1 MIEAHKR
8 ETIASAI
15 RGIPQADSSASK
27 RLSALIEELE
37 KWNKKYNLTAIRSP
51 NEMIHGHIMDSL
63 SALEFMEG
71 KNVIDIG
78 TGAGFPGLP
87 LAIMRPNNNFL
98 LIDGNGK
105 KIGFVKHII
114 SLFELKNVQAKK
126 IRAENFFPDQ
136 LFDTVIA
143 RALTTLPKLISL
155 SEHLLKEHGTIVAM
169 KGKLPIKELNSLKNG
184 WQYQAHSIRIDGM
197 SNRERHIIL
206 MNKNGHVICD

>member
-1 MIEAHKR
+1 MIEAKIR

-15 RGIPQADSSASK
+15 HDIPQADSSASK
-27 RLSALIEELE
+27 RLSLLIEELE
-37 KWNKKYNLTAIRSP
+37 KWNKKYNLTAIRAP
-51 NEMIHGHIMDSL
+51 NEMVHGHIMDSL
-63 SALEFMEG
+63 SALKFLKG
-71 KNVIDIG
+71 KDIIDIG

-87 LAIMRPNNNFL
+87 LAIMRPKNHFL

-105 KIGFVKHII
+105 KIGFIQHII

-155 SEHLLKEHGTIVAM
+155 SEHFLKERGTIVAM
-169 KGKLPIKELNSLKNG
+169 KGKLPIKELNSINNG
-184 WQYQAHSIRIDGM
+184 WQHQVHPIRIDGM

-206 MNKNGHVICD
+206 LNKTRKCEL

>member
-1 MIEAHKR
+1 MIDAKIR

-15 RGIPQADSSASK
+15 RDIPQADSSVSK
-27 RLSALIEELE
+27 RLSLLIEELE
-37 KWNKKYNLTAIRSP
+37 KWNKKYNLTAIRAP
-51 NEMIHGHIMDSL
+51 NEMVHGHIMDSL
-63 SALEFMEG
+63 SALKFIKG
-71 KNVIDIG
+71 KDIIDIG

-87 LAIMRPNNNFL
+87 LAIMRPKNHFL

-105 KIGFVKHII
+105 KIGFIQHII
-114 SLFELKNVQAKK
+114 SLFKLKNVQAKK

-169 KGKLPIKELNSLKNG
+169 KGKLPIKELNSINNG
-184 WQYQAHSIRIDGM
+184 WQHQVHPIRIDGM

-206 MNKNGHVICD
+206 LNKKRKCEL

>member
-1 MIEAHKR
+1 MIEAKIR

-15 RGIPQADSSASK
+15 RDIPQADSSVSK
-27 RLSALIEELE
+27 RLSLLIEELE
-37 KWNKKYNLTAIRSP
+37 KWNKKYNLTAIRAP
-51 NEMIHGHIMDSL
+51 NEMVHGHIMDSL
-63 SALEFMEG
+63 SALKFIKG
-71 KNVIDIG
+71 KDIIDIG

-87 LAIMRPNNNFL
+87 LAIMRPKNYFL

-105 KIGFVKHII
+105 KIGFIQHII
-114 SLFELKNVQAKK
+114 SLFKLKNVQAKK

-155 SEHLLKEHGTIVAM
+155 SEHLLKEYGTIVAM
-169 KGKLPIKELNSLKNG
+169 KGKLPIKELNSINNG
-184 WQYQAHSIRIDGM
+184 WQHQVHPMRIDGM

-206 MNKNGHVICD
+206 LNKERKCEL

>member
-1 MIEAHKR
+1 MIESKIR

-15 RGIPQADSSASK
+15 RDIPQADSSVSK
-27 RLSALIEELE
+27 RLSLLIEELE
-37 KWNKKYNLTAIRSP
+37 KWNKKYNLTAIRAP
-51 NEMIHGHIMDSL
+51 NEMVHGHIMDSL
-63 SALEFMEG
+63 SALKFIKG
-71 KNVIDIG
+71 KDIIDIG

-87 LAIMRPNNNFL
+87 LAIMRPKNHFL
-98 LIDGNGK
+98 LVDGNGK
-105 KIGFVKHII
+105 KIGFIQHII

-136 LFDTVIA
+136 QFDTVIA

-169 KGKLPIKELNSLKNG
+169 KGKLPIKELNSINNG
-184 WQYQAHSIRIDGM
+184 WQHQVHPIRIDGM

-206 MNKNGHVICD
+206 LNKERKCEL

>member
-1 MIEAHKR
+1 MIEEHIRKK
-8 ETIASAI
+8 IASAI
-15 RGIPQADSSASK
+15 RDIPQADSFVSN
-27 RLSALIEELE
+27 RLSLLIEELE
-37 KWNKKYNLTAIRSP
+37 KWNKKYNLTAIRAP

-63 SALEFMEG
+63 SALEFIKG

-87 LAIMRPNNNFL
+87 LAIMRPKTQFL

-105 KIGFVKHII
+105 KIGFIQHII

-169 KGKLPIKELNSLKNG
+169 KGKLPIKELNSINNG
-184 WQYQAHSIRIDGM
+184 WQHQAYPIRIDGM

-206 MNKNGHVICD
+206 MNKERTSDL

>member
-1 MIEAHKR
+1 MIEAKIR

-15 RGIPQADSSASK
+15 RDIPQADSSVSK
-27 RLSALIEELE
+27 RLSLLIEELE
-37 KWNKKYNLTAIRSP
+37 KWNKKYNLTAIRAP
-51 NEMIHGHIMDSL
+51 NEMVHGHIMDSL
-63 SALEFMEG
+63 SALKFIKG
-71 KNVIDIG
+71 KDIIDIG

-87 LAIMRPNNNFL
+87 LAIMRPKNHFL
-98 LIDGNGK
+98 LVDGNGK
-105 KIGFVKHII
+105 KIGFIQHII

-136 LFDTVIA
+136 QFDTVIA

-169 KGKLPIKELNSLKNG
+169 KGKLPIKELNSINNG
-184 WQYQAHSIRIDGM
+184 WQHQVHPIRVDGM

-206 MNKNGHVICD
+206 LNKERKCEL

>member
-1 MIEAHKR
+1 MIESKIR

-15 RGIPQADSSASK
+15 RDIPQADSSVSK
-27 RLSALIEELE
+27 RLSLLIEELE
-37 KWNKKYNLTAIRSP
+37 KWNKKYNLTAIRAP
-51 NEMIHGHIMDSL
+51 NEMVHGHIMDSL
-63 SALEFMEG
+63 SALKFIKG
-71 KNVIDIG
+71 KDIIDIG

-87 LAIMRPNNNFL
+87 LAIMRPKNHFL
-98 LIDGNGK
+98 LVDGNGK
-105 KIGFVKHII
+105 KIGFIQHII

-136 LFDTVIA
+136 QFDTVIA

-169 KGKLPIKELNSLKNG
+169 KGKLPIKELNSINNG
-184 WQYQAHSIRIDGM
+184 WQHQVHPIRVDGM

-206 MNKNGHVICD
+206 LNKERKCEL

>member
-1 MIEAHKR
+1 MIEEHIRKK
-8 ETIASAI
+8 IASAI
-15 RGIPQADSSASK
+15 RDIPQADTFVSN
-27 RLSALIEELE
+27 RLSLLIEELE
-37 KWNKKYNLTAIRSP
+37 KWNKKYNLTAIRAP

-63 SALEFMEG
+63 SALEFIKG

-87 LAIMRPNNNFL
+87 LAIMRPKNHFL

-105 KIGFVKHII
+105 KIGFIQHII

-169 KGKLPIKELNSLKNG
+169 KGKLPIKELNSINNG
-184 WQYQAHSIRIDGM
+184 WRHQVHPIRIDGM

-206 MNKNGHVICD
+206 LNKERKCEL

>member
-1 MIEAHKR
+1 MIDAKIR

-15 RGIPQADSSASK
+15 CDISQADSSVSK
-27 RLSALIEELE
+27 RLSLLIEELE
-37 KWNKKYNLTAIRSP
+37 KWNKKYNLTAIRAP
-51 NEMIHGHIMDSL
+51 NEMVHGHIMDSL
-63 SALEFMEG
+63 SALKFIKG
-71 KNVIDIG
+71 KDIIDIG

-87 LAIMRPNNNFL
+87 LAIMRPKNHFL

-105 KIGFVKHII
+105 KIGFIQHII
-114 SLFELKNVQAKK
+114 SLFKLKNVQAKK

-169 KGKLPIKELNSLKNG
+169 KGKLPIKELNSINNG
-184 WQYQAHSIRIDGM
+184 WQHQVHPIRIDGM

-206 MNKNGHVICD
+206 LNKKWKCEL

>member
-1 MIEAHKR
+1 MIEEHIRKK
-8 ETIASAI
+8 IASAI
-15 RGIPQADSSASK
+15 RDIPQADTFVSN
-27 RLSALIEELE
+27 RLSLLIEELE
-37 KWNKKYNLTAIRSP
+37 KWNKKYNLTAIRAP

-63 SALEFMEG
+63 SALEFIKG

-87 LAIMRPNNNFL
+87 LAIMRPKNHFL

-105 KIGFVKHII
+105 KIGFIQHII

-169 KGKLPIKELNSLKNG
+169 KGKLPIKELNSINNG
-184 WQYQAHSIRIDGM
+184 WQHQVYPKRIDGM

-206 MNKNGHVICD
+206 LNKERKCEL

>member
-1 MIEAHKR
+1 MIEDHIRKK
-8 ETIASAI
+8 IASAVTN
-15 RGIPQADSSASK
+15 IPQADSFASS
-27 RLSALIEELE
+27 RLSLLIEELE
-37 KWNKKYNLTAIRSP
+37 KWNKKYNLTAIRAP

-63 SALEFMEG
+63 SALEFIKG
-71 KNVIDIG
+71 KDVIDIG

-87 LAIMRPNNNFL
+87 LAIMRPKNHFL

-105 KIGFVKHII
+105 KIGFIQHII

-169 KGKLPIKELNSLKNG
+169 KGKLPIKELNSINNG
-184 WQYQAHSIRIDGM
+184 WRHQVHPIRIDGM

-206 MNKNGHVICD
+206 LNKERKCEL

>member
-1 MIEAHKR
+1 
-8 ETIASAI
+8 
-15 RGIPQADSSASK
+15 
-27 RLSALIEELE
+27 
-37 KWNKKYNLTAIRSP
+37 
-51 NEMIHGHIMDSL
+51 MIHGHIMDSL
-63 SALEFMEG
+63 SALEFIKG

-87 LAIMRPNNNFL
+87 LAIMRPKNHFL

-105 KIGFVKHII
+105 KIGFIQHII

-126 IRAENFFPDQ
+126 IRAENFFPEQ

-169 KGKLPIKELNSLKNG
+169 KGKLPIKELNSINNG
-184 WQYQAHSIRIDGM
+184 WQHQVHPIRIDGM
-197 SNRERHIIL
+197 INRERHIIL
-206 MNKNGHVICD
+206 LNKERKCEL

>member
-1 MIEAHKR
+1 MIEEHIRKKI
-8 ETIASAI
+8 TSAVTN
-15 RGIPQADSSASK
+15 IPQADSFASS
-27 RLSALIEELE
+27 RLSLLIEELE
-37 KWNKKYNLTAIRSP
+37 KWNKKYNLTAIRAP

-63 SALEFMEG
+63 SALEFIKG
-71 KNVIDIG
+71 KDVIDIG

-87 LAIMRPNNNFL
+87 LAIMRPKNHFL

-105 KIGFVKHII
+105 KIGFIQHII

-169 KGKLPIKELNSLKNG
+169 KGKLPIKELNSINNG
-184 WQYQAHSIRIDGM
+184 WQHQVHPIRIDGM
-197 SNRERHIIL
+197 TNRERHIIL
-206 MNKNGHVICD
+206 LNKERKCEL

>member
-1 MIEAHKR
+1 MIEEHIRKK
-8 ETIASAI
+8 IASAVTN
-15 RGIPQADSSASK
+15 IPQADSFASS
-27 RLSALIEELE
+27 RLSLLIEELE
-37 KWNKKYNLTAIRSP
+37 KWNKKYNLTAIRAP

-63 SALEFMEG
+63 SALEFIKG
-71 KNVIDIG
+71 KDVIDIG

-87 LAIMRPNNNFL
+87 LAIMRPKNHFL

-105 KIGFVKHII
+105 KIGFIQHII
-114 SLFELKNVQAKK
+114 SLFELNNVQAKK

-169 KGKLPIKELNSLKNG
+169 KGKLPIKELNSINNG
-184 WQYQAHSIRIDGM
+184 WQHQVHSIRIDGM

-206 MNKNGHVICD
+206 LNKERKCEL